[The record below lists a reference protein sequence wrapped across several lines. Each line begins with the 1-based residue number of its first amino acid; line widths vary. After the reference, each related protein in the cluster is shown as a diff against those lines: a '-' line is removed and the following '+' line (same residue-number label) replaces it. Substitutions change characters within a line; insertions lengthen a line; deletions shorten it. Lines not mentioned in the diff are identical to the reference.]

1 MAKRRSAEEKA
12 LKRLLKMLPA
22 SVIIL
27 IICVGICFGAL
38 VETGVIKLSDVQNAL
53 GFTVFDKPSQ
63 SSGGNI
69 PDSAKDFG
77 VFVIDVGQG
86 DSILITTPTKS
97 VLIDAGEKESAA
109 AVTEFIRS
117 KGIIRLDYII
127 ATHPHSDHI
136 GGMADVINEFGA
148 DKIIVPKLTDNM
160 VPTTKTYENFL
171 NAVKNK
177 GCKLTAA
184 KEGTVYDLGTAN
196 GKSVKMTILAPVKG
210 AEYDDLND
218 YSVCARIDMG
228 KISWLL
234 TGDLSKDGEKDL
246 INSDQDID
254 VTAYKVGHHG
264 SATSSSAA
272 FLKEVTPKLCV
283 ISCGE
288 GNSYGHP
295 ADSTMKRL
303 EQYTSSIYRTDLS
316 STVSVYSDGEKLY
329 VSKGK

>member
-148 DKIIVPKLTDNM
+148 DKIIVPKLPDNM

-171 NAVKNK
+171 NAVK
-177 GCKLTAA
+177 TRAA
-184 KEGTVYDLGTAN
+184 SSPQQRRERC
-196 GKSVKMTILAPVKG
+196 MTWALP
-210 AEYDDLND
+210 
-218 YSVCARIDMG
+218 
-228 KISWLL
+228 
-234 TGDLSKDGEKDL
+234 TEK
-246 INSDQDID
+246 
-254 VTAYKVGHHG
+254 A
-264 SATSSSAA
+264 
-272 FLKEVTPKLCV
+272 
-283 ISCGE
+283 
-288 GNSYGHP
+288 
-295 ADSTMKRL
+295 
-303 EQYTSSIYRTDLS
+303 
-316 STVSVYSDGEKLY
+316 
-329 VSKGK
+329 